1 MQPLTA
7 ICKKSLLFG
16 NRNFIYIMSDKVF
29 NRLKAVLAEKG
40 KTNNWLA
47 DQLGVNRVSVSKWC
61 TNSMQPTVEMLFRIS
76 EALDVE
82 ARDLL
87 VVRRK

>member
-1 MQPLTA
+1 
-7 ICKKSLLFG
+7 
-16 NRNFIYIMSDKVF
+16 MSDKVF
-29 NRLKAVLAEKG
+29 NRIKAVLAEKG

-47 DQLGVNRVSVSKWC
+47 ETLDVNRTSVSKWC
-61 TNSMQPTVEMLFRIS
+61 TNTMQPTVETLFTIA

-87 VVRRK
+87 VLRNQR

>member
-1 MQPLTA
+1 
-7 ICKKSLLFG
+7 
-16 NRNFIYIMSDKVF
+16 MSDKVF
-29 NRLKAVLAEKG
+29 NRIKAVLAEKG

-47 DQLGVNRVSVSKWC
+47 ETLDVNRTSVSKWC
-61 TNSMQPTVEMLFRIS
+61 TNTMQPTVETLFAIA

-87 VVRRK
+87 VLRKQG

>member
-1 MQPLTA
+1 
-7 ICKKSLLFG
+7 
-16 NRNFIYIMSDKVF
+16 MSDKVF
-29 NRLKAVLAEKG
+29 NRIKAVLAEKG

-47 DQLGVNRVSVSKWC
+47 ETLNVNRTSVSKWC
-61 TNSMQPTVEMLFRIS
+61 TNTMQPTIETLFDIA

-87 VVRRK
+87 VLRKQR